1 MGRNT
6 DQELQQS
13 FLEEAQTYLDT
24 LEASL
29 LDLSNRGI
37 EQENMDG
44 ALRAA
49 HSIKGGAAMME
60 LPGLSKM
67 AHHLED
73 FFKILIARRDSI
85 VLDEA
90 LETLLLQAVDRLAQ
104 VRDSYVQGEG
114 PNPNWWET
122 QAKPVFVQLRQRL
135 GDLKPEDENALL
147 SRREGTNVAA
157 QLFDTEVEPLLQELE
172 DKMGQI
178 SAQELC
184 AEAILLAED
193 LASLGGMIQLDA
205 FVALCD
211 RVKYHLETQPSQV
224 EAITTAAIKAWRRS
238 QALIVVG
245 HTKNLPRTLDGFAEV
260 DLAEA
265 DCAEVKG
272 VFVATPTTT
281 DLSELAA
288 MLALESGV
296 EGASAVAEPIPA
308 EETAQ
313 PDLSQLAA
321 MLAGTGGLDSS
332 GLAAVPMVPSTEPDA
347 GPDAGPDFQPN
358 VAAELAPVAESE
370 QLSPTTE
377 SPEPEIISAQPW
389 GEEGVDDSVDDSVD
403 NSRDRAP
410 VPISLASPSTSKPA
424 PQLTRRAT
432 ETTVRIPLKL
442 LEQLSDLF
450 GELLIT
456 RNALNLRLN
465 RMQSSVE
472 LLRDRVQNAE
482 ESNYELR
489 TFQDQVTTSGVVP
502 SAQRNASLA
511 LTTAAAQN
519 SSSSQLSQHRLE
531 TTGQT
536 PYFDILEKDQYGALH
551 LLSQTQMENVVQ
563 LQEVATDI
571 DLGLADTKQ
580 VARSLNQTI
589 KQLQLKVTQTRMRPL
604 SDLMGRFP
612 RMMRD
617 LSVEYGKSVEL
628 KVHGGGTLID
638 RVVLEALADP
648 LLHLLRN
655 SFDHGVE
662 PPDVR
667 QAQGKPPKG
676 LIEIRAAHR
685 GSQTLIQVR
694 DDGAGINLDKVRLR
708 AHDMGISEARLE
720 QATESELLD
729 LIFEPGFSTAAQVT
743 DLSGR
748 GVGMDVVRTN
758 LQQVRGEVKIETHP
772 GEGTV
777 FTISVPFTLSVLRV
791 LVVESQGLVMAFPT
805 DEIAEMVSPHPE
817 LLCESAGQTLLNWN
831 DDLLP
836 IWNLGQSLAFSCPQ
850 RSPDTEESPKI
861 DAPAILVLRHGND
874 WMGLQV
880 DRFWGE
886 QEVAVRPIEGILPLP
901 PGFAGSTILGD
912 GRVVP
917 LVDAEQL
924 LTHMIQGPIAQPSV
938 PSKPLTAPP
947 KPSTASSSPIA
958 QRTTIMVVDDS
969 INVRRFL
976 ALNLERVGYR
986 VIQAKDGQDALEKL
1000 TKSSEVQAM
1009 VCDLEMPR
1017 LDGYGVLSELRAQHK
1032 WSTLPIIM
1040 LTSRSSEKHRSLAME
1055 LGASAYFSK
1064 PYNEQVLLDSLQSL
1078 LQVAAPS

>member
-6 DQELQQS
+6 DHELQQS

-24 LEASL
+24 IEAAL
-29 LDLSNRGI
+29 LDLSHRGI
-37 EQENMDG
+37 EQDSMDS

-60 LPGLSKM
+60 LNGLSKM
-67 AHHLED
+67 AHRLED

-85 VLDEA
+85 VLDDA
-90 LETLLLQAVDRLAQ
+90 LETLLLHAVDRLAQ
-104 VRDSYVQGEG
+104 VRDAYVQGEG
-114 PNPNWWET
+114 PNPVWWEG

-147 SRREGTNVAA
+147 SQREGTNVAA

-172 DKMGQI
+172 GKIGQVPT
-178 SAQELC
+178 QELC

-193 LASLGGMIQLDA
+193 LASLGGMIKLDA
-205 FVALCD
+205 FVELCD
-211 RVKYHLETQPSQV
+211 RVKQHLETQPGQV
-224 EAITTAAIKAWRRS
+224 ETITTAALKTWRRA
-238 QALIVVG
+238 QALIVLG
-245 HTKNLPRTLDGFAEV
+245 RTEHLPRTLDGFAEASLTETG
-260 DLAEA
+260 LAETGLTEA
-265 DCAEVKG
+265 GFAAAKG
-272 VFVATPTTT
+272 VFVADPTTA
-281 DLSELAA
+281 DLGDIAA
-288 MLALESGV
+288 MLASEAGV
-296 EGASAVAEPIPA
+296 ERQSSGAEAISAN
-308 EETAQ
+308 ETAQ
-313 PDLSQLAA
+313 PDLNQLAA
-321 MLAGTGGLDSS
+321 MLAGTGGQDSM
-332 GLAAVPMVPSTEPDA
+332 GLVEVPNGRQAEPELE
-347 GPDAGPDFQPN
+347 PEI
-358 VAAELAPVAESE
+358 VAELEPVAESKP
-370 QLSPTTE
+370 L
-377 SPEPEIISAQPW
+377 SPEPESPQSAIMPAKPL
-389 GEEGVDDSVDDSVD
+389 VD
-403 NSRDRAP
+403 NSSELATTP
-410 VPISLASPSTSKPA
+410 ASAASLSKPNTVS
-424 PQLTRRAT
+424 PPTQRTT

-442 LEQLSDLF
+442 LEQLNDLF

-456 RNALNLRLN
+456 RNALTLRLN

-502 SAQRNASLA
+502 SSQRSAA
-511 LTTAAAQN
+511 LTGMAASGQSNPAP
-519 SSSSQLSQHRLE
+519 LSQHRSNVS
-531 TTGQT
+531 GQT
-536 PYFDILEKDQYGALH
+536 SYFDILEKDQYGALH

-571 DLGLADTKQ
+571 DFGLADTKQ

-628 KVHGGGTLID
+628 QVYGGSTLID
-638 RVVLEALADP
+638 RAILEALADP

-655 SFDHGVE
+655 SFDHGIE
-662 PPDVR
+662 PPEVR
-667 QAQGKPPKG
+667 QSQGKSPKG

-685 GSQTLIQVR
+685 GSQTLIQIR

-708 AHDMGISEARLE
+708 AHAMGISEARIE
-720 QATESELLD
+720 QATEAELLD
-729 LIFEPGFSTAAQVT
+729 LIFEPGFSTAAKVT

-758 LQQVRGEVKIETHP
+758 LQQVRGEVNVETHP

-777 FTISVPFTLSVLRV
+777 FTLSVPFTLSVLRV
-791 LVVESQGLVMAFPT
+791 LVVESHGLIMAFPT

-831 DDLLP
+831 DHMLP
-836 IWNLGQSLAFSCPQ
+836 IWDLGQSLAFACPQ

-861 DAPAILVLRHGND
+861 DAPAILVLRHDND
-874 WMGLQV
+874 WVALRV

-917 LVDAEQL
+917 LVDAEPL
-924 LTHMIQGPIAQPSV
+924 LAYLLQDAIPQPSV
-938 PSKPLTAPP
+938 PLKPA
-947 KPSTASSSPIA
+947 AA
-958 QRTTIMVVDDS
+958 QFQPVPQRPTIMVVDDS

-976 ALNLERVGYR
+976 AMNLERVGYR
-986 VIQAKDGQDALEKL
+986 VIQAKDGQDAVEKVA
-1000 TKSSEVQAM
+1000 KHAEVQAM

-1017 LDGYGVLSELRAQHK
+1017 LDGYGVLSELRAHPQ

-1040 LTSRSSEKHRSLAME
+1040 LTSRSSKKHRSLAMD

-1064 PYNEQVLLDSLQSL
+1064 PYNEQILLDSLRSL
-1078 LQVAAPS
+1078 LQSTSPTSVDV